1 MSCVHVDISFIRPTA
16 RYGEKR
22 VNFIRSHVRTQNSW
36 LLHLAGDFHG
46 SYENKQVLHSPHL
59 MRCML
64 SSNLAVDQRFAN
76 GTQGRL
82 LHWGPDAESSRK
94 AAVPANHPDLG
105 ARFVKDKQP
114 GKDLPSPHA
123 LESCTFRNISLRAP
137 PPPSCSLLEESAVRK
152 RGTLLPDI
160 DVVGVDS
167 RQENLAVRG
176 EPIMLQL

>member
-1 MSCVHVDISFIRPTA
+1 MSGHEERGVKIGAPGMSCVHVDIRFIRPTA

-82 LHWGPDAESSRK
+82 LHWGPDVESSRK
-94 AAVPANHPDLG
+94 AAVPASHPDLG

-114 GKDLPSPHA
+114 CKDLPSPHA
-123 LESCTFRNISLRAP
+123 LESCTFRNIRQHAP
-137 PPPSCSLLEESAVRK
+137 PLPPAVCWRSLPYGNA
-152 RGTLLPDI
+152 
-160 DVVGVDS
+160 
-167 RQENLAVRG
+167 
-176 EPIMLQL
+176 EPCCQTSI